1 MATVP
6 DADATPA
13 RTAALQ
19 QLPRGR
25 GGLPPQAVAFLQRAR
40 ALDATAQVVA
50 ETGFARST
58 VTEIAERAGISK
70 RTFYALARN
79 KEDAV
84 RQAFDAAAD
93 HALPRLLEAFAQ
105 QRSWVAG
112 VDATLTSYLRLLECD
127 EAWASLTLRG
137 LEDAGPELA
146 AHRRLRL
153 RPLMARLG
161 AGPPGAQTGPAER
174 RPQIVDAIVGS
185 VETALRTR
193 IAEPNPLPLLDSR
206 RDLLYLALAPVV
218 GPGRAQR
225 RAATSPPATRAAI
238 ELQRAQRV
246 AALAAD
252 LDAPGAVAALAPLVE
267 EAVADRDGL
276 ALLQVVL
283 AFERQRGERRAVPEA
298 FARSALAGMGDAS
311 FFGLPLRAPGSGA
324 VGDWSV
330 VSSEQRC
337 LRYIGAHPGC
347 SGEDV
352 RRALGFGHLS
362 QASRLLTRLEREGLI
377 ARQRGRSGANA
388 WRIPLQK
395 EMDRPKT

>member
-1 MATVP
+1 MAPVS
-6 DADATPA
+6 DADPPVSPS
-13 RTAALQ
+13 RSAA
-19 QLPRGR
+19 LPRGR

-40 ALDATAQVVA
+40 TLDATAQVVA
-50 ETGFARST
+50 ETGFAHTT
-58 VTEIAERAGISK
+58 VTEIAERAGVSK
-70 RTFYALARN
+70 RTFYVVARN

-84 RQAFDAAAD
+84 RQAFDAAFD
-93 HALPRLLEAFAQ
+93 HALPRLLEAFTQ

-146 AHRRLRL
+146 AHRRQRL
-153 RPLMARLG
+153 RPLMAHLS
-161 AGPPGAQTGPAER
+161 AGPPRAQAAGLAER
-174 RPQIVDAIVGS
+174 RPRIVDAIIGS

-193 IAEPNPLPLLDSR
+193 IAEGHPLPLLDSR
-206 RDLLYLALAPVV
+206 GDLLYLALAPVV

-225 RAATSPPATRAAI
+225 RAVTSPPATRAVV

-246 AALAAD
+246 AELAAEVE
-252 LDAPGAVAALAPLVE
+252 APGAGAALDRLVD

-283 AFERQRGERRAVPEA
+283 AFERRRGEGQAVPEPL
-298 FARSALAGMGDAS
+298 ARRALAGMDGAS
-311 FFGLPLRAPGSGA
+311 FFGLPLRTPGSGG

-330 VSSEQRC
+330 VSPEQRC

-347 SGEDV
+347 SGGDV
-352 RRALGFGHLS
+352 CRALGFGHLS
-362 QASRLLTRLEREGLI
+362 QASRLLTRLERAGLI
-377 ARQRGRSGANA
+377 VRRRGFRGANA
-388 WRIPLQK
+388 WRIAATKKDQA
-395 EMDRPKT
+395 T

>member
-1 MATVP
+1 MAPVS
-6 DADATPA
+6 DADGPA
-13 RTAALQ
+13 SPLRSAA
-19 QLPRGR
+19 LPRGR

-40 ALDATAQVVA
+40 TLDATAQVVA
-50 ETGFARST
+50 ETGFAHST

-70 RTFYALARN
+70 RTFYAVARN

-84 RQAFDAAAD
+84 RQAFDAAFD
-93 HALPRLLEAFAQ
+93 HALPRLLDAFAQ

-146 AHRRLRL
+146 AHRRERL
-153 RPLMARLG
+153 RPLVARLG
-161 AGPPGAQTGPAER
+161 VGPPRAQAAGPAER

-185 VETALRTR
+185 IETVLRTR
-193 IAEPNPLPLLDSR
+193 IADGNPLRLLDSR
-206 RDLLYLALAPVV
+206 GDLLYLALAPVV
-218 GPGRAQR
+218 GPARAQR
-225 RAATSPPATRAAI
+225 RAVTSPPATRAVV

-246 AALAAD
+246 AELAAD
-252 LDAPGAVAALAPLVE
+252 VESPGVAAALGSLVD
-267 EAVADRDGL
+267 EAIADRDGL

-283 AFERQRGERRAVPEA
+283 AFERQREQERTVPEPL
-298 FARSALAGMGDAS
+298 ARRALAGMEDAS

-330 VSSEQRC
+330 VSPEQRC

-362 QASRLLTRLEREGLI
+362 QASRLLKRLERAGLI
-377 ARQRGRSGANA
+377 ARRRGRQGANA
-388 WRIPLQK
+388 WRIAA
-395 EMDRPKT
+395 PKKDDAT

>member
-1 MATVP
+1 MAPVS
-6 DADATPA
+6 DADAPA
-13 RTAALQ
+13 SPLRAAA
-19 QLPRGR
+19 LPRGR

-40 ALDATAQVVA
+40 TLDATAQIVA
-50 ETGFARST
+50 EAGFAHST

-79 KEDAV
+79 QEDAV
-84 RQAFDAAAD
+84 RQAFDAAFD
-93 HALPRLLEAFAQ
+93 HALPRLLEAFNQ

-153 RPLMARLG
+153 RPLVARLG
-161 AGPPGAQTGPAER
+161 AAPPRAQAAGPAER

-185 VETALRTR
+185 IDTVLRTR
-193 IAEPNPLPLLDSR
+193 IAEANPLPLLDSR
-206 RDLLYLALAPVV
+206 GDLLYLALAPVV
-218 GPGRAQR
+218 GPARAQR
-225 RAATSPPATRAAI
+225 RAVTSPPATRAVV
-238 ELQRAQRV
+238 ELERARRV
-246 AALAAD
+246 AELAAGVESQG
-252 LDAPGAVAALAPLVE
+252 AAVALGSLVD
-267 EAVADRDGL
+267 EAIADRDGL

-283 AFERQRGERRAVPEA
+283 AFERGHEQGRAVPEPL
-298 FARSALAGMGDAS
+298 ARRALAGMDDAS
-311 FFGLPLRAPGSGA
+311 FFGLPLRTPGSGA

-330 VSSEQRC
+330 VSPEQRC

-352 RRALGFGHLS
+352 RRALGLGHLS
-362 QASRLLTRLEREGLI
+362 QASRLLKRLERAGLI
-377 ARQRGRSGANA
+377 VRRRGRRGANA
-388 WRIPLQK
+388 WRIAASK
-395 EMDRPKT
+395 KDDAT

>member
-1 MATVP
+1 MAPVS
-6 DADATPA
+6 DADAPVPSM
-13 RTAALQ
+13 RAAA
-19 QLPRGR
+19 LPRGR

-40 ALDATAQVVA
+40 TLDATAQVVA

-70 RTFYALARN
+70 RTFYAVARN

-84 RQAFDAAAD
+84 RQAFDAAFD

-105 QRSWVAG
+105 QRSWVAS

-146 AHRRLRL
+146 AHRRRRL
-153 RPLMARLG
+153 RPLVARLG
-161 AGPPGAQTGPAER
+161 AGASRGAAER
-174 RPQIVDAIVGS
+174 RPQIVVDAIVGS
-185 VETALRTR
+185 IETLLRTR
-193 IAEPNPLPLLDSR
+193 IDEGNPLPLLDSR
-206 RDLLYLALAPVV
+206 GDLLYLALAPVV
-218 GPGRAQR
+218 GPARAQR
-225 RAATSPPATRAAI
+225 RAVTSPPATRAVV

-246 AALAAD
+246 AELAAD
-252 LDAPGAVAALAPLVE
+252 IEAPEAATVLAPLID
-267 EAVADRDGL
+267 EAIADRDGL

-283 AFERQRGERRAVPEA
+283 AFERARGQGWAVPEPLA
-298 FARSALAGMGDAS
+298 SRALAGMGDAS

-330 VSSEQRC
+330 ISLEQRC

-362 QASRLLTRLEREGLI
+362 QASRLLTRLEREGMVV
-377 ARQRGRSGANA
+377 RRRGRGGANA
-388 WRIPLQK
+388 WRIAGSK
-395 EMDRPKT
+395 KDDVT